1 MQEQNTVK
9 TNKLTC
15 AAIIIYV
22 MCEGVH
28 DVL

>member
-1 MQEQNTVK
+1 MQELNTVK
-9 TNKLTC
+9 AYKLTC